1 MIPKELL
8 RRVSLFSELDEGEIA
23 AVARL
28 AMPKRFEKDQVI
40 FYEQDE
46 GDVFFVIGSGRVK
59 VTIASPEGKEIIL
72 SQLEEGDFFG
82 EMALFD
88 DSPRSANVVATEGA
102 EVWSI
107 RRAEFLQILGQNF
120 PIARKVLAELSAR
133 LRRANM
139 KIESLAHMDVNG
151 RLARYLM
158 NLAREDGKRL
168 DNGYIAV
175 VRPTHQEIANT
186 IGTARETVSRLLHDL
201 AERGVILTEGKTV
214 YIRESMV
221 DEEEPT
227 A

>member
-1 MIPKELL
+1 MISKELL
-8 RRVSLFSELDEGEIA
+8 RRVRLFSELDDTELEEVSR
-23 AVARL
+23 VAQPR
-28 AMPKRFEKDQVI
+28 RFEKDQVI
-40 FYEQDE
+40 FYEQDP
-46 GDVFFVIGSGRVK
+46 GDVCFVISEGKVK

-72 SQLEEGDFFG
+72 SMLEAGDFFG

-88 DSPRSANVVATEGA
+88 DSPRSATIVAIEAA

-107 RRAEFLQILGQNF
+107 RRAEFLHLLSENF
-120 PIARKVLAELSAR
+120 SIARKVLAELSVR
-133 LRRANM
+133 LRRANL

-158 NLAREDGKRL
+158 NLARDSGKKL
-168 DNGYIAV
+168 GNGYIAV

-201 AERGVILTEGKTV
+201 AERGVILSEGKTV
-214 YIRESMV
+214 YIREGLLG
-221 DEEEPT
+221 DADPG